1 MGNEFRLSQYL
12 TRGMLLYGG
21 SNMRAKG
28 ERPQAPMEDSRP
40 EDSD

>member
-1 MGNEFRLSQYL
+1 MVNEFHLSQYL

-28 ERPQAPMEDSRP
+28 EDSRP